1 MRRFYGFLLLIISTL
16 LIIVCG
22 FNPQREKINSGL
34 EYEGGYETLYKV
46 DLGSDNNN
54 KENIQNIQKL

>member
-22 FNPQREKINSGL
+22 FNPQREKLIQALNMKVAMK
-34 EYEGGYETLYKV
+34 LYT
-46 DLGSDNNN
+46 
-54 KENIQNIQKL
+54 KLT